1 MNKVKSLLSI
11 VAIAAS
17 FMAAAQES
25 KTFIDFGDE
34 KVSKAEFK
42 RVYLKNNSGEMVS
55 KSTVDEYLDLYVNF
69 KLKVKEAEALG
80 FDTVSSFKK
89 ELAGYRKQLA
99 QPYLSADG
107 VMEGLQKEAYERL
120 QEEVR
125 AAHILISVDS
135 EASPEDTLKAYK
147 KAEKVLKIL
156 KGGADFEATA
166 KEYSEDPSVK
176 NNGGELGYFT
186 AFQMVYPFETAA
198 YNTNVGEVSE
208 IVRTQFGYHI
218 LKVLDKRPSNGKVS
232 VAHILIS
239 TDPQINN
246 DGDAET
252 KIQEI
257 YDRIENGDP
266 FDVLAKNFSDDTRS
280 ARQGGDLPSFGVG
293 RMVPEFEEVAFSLK
307 EEGQVS
313 EPFQT
318 QYGWHIIKLLGKE
331 KVQSYKDMENELSQ
345 RVKRDGRSKLT
356 EGAVLRKI
364 KKQYGFSQKLKE
376 RDDFYEVVDNSYFQ
390 GKWDVK
396 LAKKLKKDLFT
407 IGDKT
412 FSQNDFANYLDQ
424 TQRKRKEIDVKVL
437 VNNKYEDFVRQ
448 TLLDYKDAR
457 LEEEQP
463 EFAALMQ
470 EYRDGILLFNLTDE
484 KVWSKA
490 VEDTTGLEAFYEA
503 NKEKYKWGERVDA
516 VVYSA
521 LNEKVVNDV
530 KSLIKKGM
538 KREEIVEEINQSSQ
552 LNLKTELKKYEKG
565 NNPIVDAVKWE
576 EGISETTEKGGRLFF
591 VHIKEV
597 LEPTYKTLEDARGII
612 TSDYQNHLEKE
623 WIKSLREKYDYSV
636 DSTILEELKS
646 ELK

>member
-17 FMAAAQES
+17 FMATAQES
-25 KTFIDFGDE
+25 KPFIDFGDE

-107 VMEGLQKEAYERL
+107 VMEGLQKEAYDRL

-232 VAHILIS
+232 VAHILVS
-239 TDPQINN
+239 TDPQINEE
-246 DGDAET
+246 GDAAA

-257 YDRIENGDP
+257 YSRLQNEDP
-266 FDVLAKNFSDDTRS
+266 FDVLAKNFSDDMQS
-280 ARQGGDLPSFGVG
+280 ARQGGELPSFGVG

-307 EEGQVS
+307 EEGQIS

-331 KVQSYKDMENELSQ
+331 KLQSYTDMESELSQ

-407 IGDKT
+407 IGDMT
-412 FSQNDFANYLDQ
+412 ISQRDFANYLNQ
-424 TQRKRKEIDVKVL
+424 TQRKRNEIDIKVL
-437 VNNKYEDFVRQ
+437 VNNKYQDFVHQ
-448 TLLDYKDAR
+448 TLMSYKDAR

-470 EYRDGILLFNLTDE
+470 EYRDGILLFNLTDK

-490 VEDTTGLEAFYEA
+490 VEDTTGLEAFYED
-503 NKEKYKWGERVDA
+503 NKENYKWKRRVDA

-521 LNEKVVNDV
+521 LNEKIADRV
-530 KSLIKKGM
+530 KALIKKGM
-538 KREEIVEEINQSSQ
+538 EREEIVEEVNQSSQ
-552 LNLKTELKKYEKG
+552 LNLKTEMKKYEKG

-576 EGISETTEKGGRLFF
+576 EGVSKNIENGGRQFF

-636 DSTILEELKS
+636 DSTVLEELKS

>member
-1 MNKVKSLLSI
+1 MNKVKSILSI

-17 FMAAAQES
+17 FMATAQES

-80 FDTVSSFKK
+80 FDTVSAFQK

-107 VMEGLQKEAYERL
+107 VMEGLQKEAYDRL

-232 VAHILIS
+232 VAHILVS
-239 TDPQINN
+239 TDPQINEE
-246 DGDAET
+246 GDAAA

-257 YDRIENGDP
+257 YSRLQNEDP
-266 FDVLAKNFSDDTRS
+266 FDVLAKNFSDDMQS
-280 ARQGGDLPSFGVG
+280 ARQGGELPSFGVG
-293 RMVPEFEEVAFSLK
+293 RMVPEFEEVAFNLK
-307 EEGQVS
+307 EEGQIS

-331 KVQSYKDMENELSQ
+331 KLQSYTDMESELSQ

-376 RDDFYEVVDNSYFQ
+376 RDDFYEVVDNNYFQ

-412 FSQNDFANYLDQ
+412 VSQRDFANYLNQ
-424 TQRKRKEIDVKVL
+424 TQRKRNEIDVKVL
-437 VNNKYEDFVRQ
+437 VNNKYKDFVHQ
-448 TLLDYKDAR
+448 TLMSYKDAR
-457 LEEEQP
+457 LEDEQP

-470 EYRDGILLFNLTDE
+470 EYRDGILLFNLTDK

-503 NKEKYKWGERVDA
+503 NKENYKWKRRVDA
-516 VVYSA
+516 VIYSA
-521 LNEKVVNDV
+521 LNEKIANRV
-530 KSLIKKGM
+530 KALIKKGM
-538 KREEIVEEINQSSQ
+538 EREEIVEEINQSSQ

-576 EGISETTEKGGRLFF
+576 EGVSKNIENGGRQFF

>member
-1 MNKVKSLLSI
+1 MNKVKSILSI

-17 FMAAAQES
+17 FMATAQES

-107 VMEGLQKEAYERL
+107 VMEGLQKEAYDRL

-198 YNTNVGEVSE
+198 YKTNVGEVSD

-232 VAHILIS
+232 VAHILVS
-239 TDPQINN
+239 TDPQINK

-318 QYGWHIIKLLGKE
+318 QYGWHIVKLLGKE
-331 KVQSYKDMENELSQ
+331 KLQSYTDMESELSQ

-412 FSQNDFANYLDQ
+412 VSQRDFANYLNQ
-424 TQRKRKEIDVKVL
+424 TQRKRNEIDVKVL
-437 VNNKYEDFVRQ
+437 VNNKYKDFVHQ
-448 TLLDYKDAR
+448 TLMSYKDAR

-490 VEDTTGLEAFYEA
+490 VEDTMGLEAFYET

-521 LNEKVVNDV
+521 LNEKIADRV
-530 KSLIKKGM
+530 KALIKKGM
-538 KREEIVEEINQSSQ
+538 EREEIVEEVNQSSQ
-552 LNLKTELKKYEKG
+552 LNLKTEMKKYEKG
-565 NNPIVDAVKWE
+565 NNSIVDAVKWE
-576 EGISETTEKGGRLFF
+576 EGVSKNIENGGRQFF

-597 LEPTYKTLEDARGII
+597 LDPTYKTLKDARGII
-612 TSDYQNHLEKE
+612 TSDYQSHLEKE
-623 WIKSLREKYDYSV
+623 WIKSLQEKYNYSV

>member
-17 FMAAAQES
+17 FMATAQEN

-34 KVSKAEFK
+34 KISKAEFK

-156 KGGADFEATA
+156 KGGADFEVTA
-166 KEYSEDPSVK
+166 KEFSEDPSVK

-198 YNTNVGEVSE
+198 YNTKVGEVSD

-239 TDPQINN
+239 TDPQINK

-280 ARQGGDLPSFGVG
+280 ARQGGDLPAFGVG

-345 RVKRDGRSKLT
+345 RVKRDSRSKLT

-412 FSQNDFANYLDQ
+412 VSQNDFANYLDQ
-424 TQRKRKEIDVKVL
+424 TQSKRKEIDVKVL

-448 TLLDYKDAR
+448 TLMSYKDAR

-521 LNEKVVNDV
+521 LNKEIAKKA
-530 KSLIKKGM
+530 KSLIKKGLSR
-538 KREEIVEEINQSSQ
+538 KEIVEEINQSSQ
-552 LNLKTELKKYEKG
+552 LNLKTEMKKYEKG
-565 NNPIVDAVKWE
+565 NNEIVDAVKWE
-576 EGISETTEKGGRLFF
+576 EGISKDIEKGGRQFF